1 MDSEKEIALYYP
13 YIDIKDA
20 GLIKTAALYWD
31 KLQTI
36 VPLDPYGLY
45 SERKEATSVTEF
57 YKTDASRE
65 AKKEGFL
72 EERIVNPMDESVQQT
87 GRNFISDLREIPE
100 IKESLANILRSKQWR
115 HALADK
121 YTTIYMEKFDPGHL
135 LDLVFELKD
144 AGVQFT
150 SLTDGSNGI
159 IAPKPFADMYMS
171 RMASVIAQK
180 DGSVPLTNESLWQDA
195 ALARVID
202 YSEERKRNQSFLA
215 KMSLQTISIASETPL
230 IEILRFKDI
239 PKHREMLIAFRKYIR
254 ELARQVATGLDTTE
268 KQRVFEE
275 IIRDKVVPVK
285 EEIQSKLSE
294 GDIAFG
300 LSAFDIAQAT
310 VMGAIAS
317 GGTDWR
323 TGIAGAGISLTVSF
337 YQSLREDRNII
348 KEHPLGYLYQAQKKF
363 GAKK

>member
-1 MDSEKEIALYYP
+1 MDSDKKIALYYP

-45 SERKEATSVTEF
+45 SERREATSVTEF

-159 IAPKPFADMYMS
+159 IVPKPFADMYMS

-202 YSEERKRNQSFLA
+202 YSKERKQNQSELA
-215 KMSLQTISIASETPL
+215 RLSLQTIAVNPDVPL
-230 IEILRFKDI
+230 IDILKFRD
-239 PKHREMLIAFRKYIR
+239 KHRKDLINYRKQIR
-254 ELARQVATGLDTTE
+254 ELAWHISKGLTDSE
-268 KQRVFEE
+268 KQSLFEDMVK
-275 IIRDKVVPVK
+275 DKFLPVK
-285 EEIQSKLSE
+285 EEVEAKLSQNADWFMINNTSIMVA
-294 GDIAFG
+294 GI
-300 LSAFDIAQAT
+300 
-310 VMGAIAS
+310 GAILLS
-317 GGTDWR
+317 GGQAWLASLFQGAVAV
-323 TGIAGAGISLTVSF
+323 GINILGTI
-337 YQSLREDRNII
+337 RDDR
-348 KEHPLGYLYQAQKKF
+348 KCVKDHPLGYLYQAQKKF